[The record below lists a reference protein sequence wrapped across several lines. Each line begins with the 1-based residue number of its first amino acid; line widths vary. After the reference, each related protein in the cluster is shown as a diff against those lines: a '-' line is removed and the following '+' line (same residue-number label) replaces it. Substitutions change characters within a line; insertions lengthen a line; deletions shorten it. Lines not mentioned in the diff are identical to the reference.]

1 MTPASPSRELLAVA
15 RRMVWFKPP
24 EVTLRDDILFLNHL
38 MTYGTIED
46 LEVARRFYDDDDFRR
61 ALKGA
66 LPGVF
71 DARSWSYWHLV
82 LGMGPAPPLPVRQL
96 PQ

>member
-1 MTPASPSRELLAVA
+1 MTPVSPSRELLGVA

-24 EVTLRDDILFLNHL
+24 EATLRDDVLFLNHL

-46 LEVARRFYDDDDFRR
+46 LEVARRFYDDDFRR
-61 ALKGA
+61 ALKSA

-82 LGMGPAPPLPVRQL
+82 LGMGPAPPLPVRRL
-96 PQ
+96 PS